1 MVYEALRLSITDNKK
16 TLLSRQNVVSV
27 GVGFKYTNG
36 ERTDEECIVVGVTHK
51 LPECVLTTGDIIPRR
66 VGAHK
71 TDVVELGHLRAF
83 EHETGKFRPAP
94 GGVSIG
100 HQDITA
106 GTLGCL
112 VVKDDEIFI
121 LSNNHVLANSNAA
134 EIGDPI
140 LQPGP
145 VDGGQERTD
154 QIGTLA
160 AFVPINFGG
169 GGGTGIPLLDF
180 ILSLLC
186 QFFGI
191 FCQEGGAVNTVD
203 AALAKPTS
211 NDMVVKDILDIG
223 PPTGSAQVELD
234 ESIQKSGRT
243 TDVTQGRVL
252 QLHAT
257 VQVQYGA
264 GQIATFE
271 EQIIAGPMGA
281 GGDSGSAVSNDTNQV
296 IGLLFAGSD
305 QTTIINPIDYVL
317 DELGVEILV

>member
-1 MVYEALRLSITDNKK
+1 MRHEALCLARKKNEK
-16 TLLSRQNVVSV
+16 TLLSRQNVISV

-36 ERTDEECIVVGVTHK
+36 ERTEEECIVVGVTHK
-51 LPECVLTTGDIIPRR
+51 LPECVLTNKDLIPREI
-66 VGAHK
+66 GAYK
-71 TDVVELGHLRAF
+71 TDVIELGHVQAF
-83 EHETGKFRPAP
+83 EHGTGKFRPAP

-100 HQDITA
+100 HRDITA

-112 VVKDDEIFI
+112 VTKDDETFI
-121 LSNNHVLANSNAA
+121 LSNNHILANSNAA

-145 VDGGQERTD
+145 FDGGEVAAD

-160 AFVPINFGG
+160 EFVTINFGSSSG
-169 GGGTGIPLLDF
+169 NSFLDF

-191 FCQEGGAVNTVD
+191 FCQDGGSVNFVD

-211 NDMVVKDILDIG
+211 DDIVVNNILDIG
-223 PPTGSAQVELD
+223 SPTGAAQVELN
-234 ESIQKSGRT
+234 ESIKKSGRT
-243 TDVTQGRVL
+243 TDLTHDSVL
-252 QLHAT
+252 QMHAT
-257 VQVQYGA
+257 IRVQYGA

-271 EQIIAGPMGA
+271 EQIIAGPMSA
-281 GGDSGSAVSNDTNQV
+281 GGDSGSAVLNDTNQV

-305 QTTIINPIDYVL
+305 QTTIINPIDHVL
-317 DELGVEILV
+317 NELGVEILV